1 MSGTLSVE
9 TMVSIQLLDSLIIIN
24 IITQHLR
31 KHHPEALAA
40 YEEEKSKKEATIKA
54 RKQEEANKNEMDV
67 SVQVFD
73 IQTNGGR
80 QSFLTFL
87 SLKLG

>member
-24 IITQHLR
+24 IITQHLQ
-31 KHHPEALAA
+31 KHHPEAWAA

-73 IQTNGGR
+73 IRTNGGR

-87 SLKLG
+87 SLQLG